1 MSLRPRQLLASPSTN
16 VDDNAKE
23 IPAQP
28 LPQRAISQSL
38 TSMAH
43 LANLLPTGTVLAF
56 QLLVPVFTNK
66 SSCDSTTRPATFFLL
81 VFLAASCILAT
92 FTDSFRSAEGRVFY
106 GFATFKGMWLFDYP
120 AAQRSGTPDLRKYRL
135 RSIDWIHAML
145 SVLVFVAVAFKDKNV
160 LNCFY
165 PVPGHGTQE
174 VLNIVPV
181 GIGVICSMLFVVFP
195 TSRHGI
201 GYPVST

>member
-1 MSLRPRQLLASPSTN
+1 
-16 VDDNAKE
+16 
-23 IPAQP
+23 
-28 LPQRAISQSL
+28 
-38 TSMAH
+38 
-43 LANLLPTGTVLAF
+43 
-56 QLLVPVFTNK
+56 
-66 SSCDSTTRPATFFLL
+66 
-81 VFLAASCILAT
+81 
-92 FTDSFRSAEGRVFY
+92 
-106 GFATFKGMWLFDYP
+106 
-120 AAQRSGTPDLRKYRL
+120 
-135 RSIDWIHAML
+135 ML